1 MRKVIYKSFR
11 ISGYALLDPETGFW
25 IPHSQVAHRAIRAP
39 VIKGPSG
46 IYSREAAAETFAIQM
61 GEIWVDGRTNK

>member
-1 MRKVIYKSFR
+1 
-11 ISGYALLDPETGFW
+11 
-25 IPHSQVAHRAIRAP
+25 

-46 IYSREAAAETFAIQM
+46 IYSKEAAAESFAIQM